1 MIYSNGVDRSG
12 SGGHPLHWSMTIFAR
27 IQWCFTVFL
36 IVLIGPLEHLEH
48 RIGPVNSFKPSV
60 AESRP
65 QAVLLNRYAYVCCV
79 LRSFEGHP
87 NFFCDSAQE
96 MHDESE
102 TEASSIVI
110 AKESK
115 RIRDISSDCDMRS
128 QEKQLQ
134 TVVFV
139 SNVF

>member
-1 MIYSNGVDRSG
+1 M
-12 SGGHPLHWSMTIFAR
+12 
-27 IQWCFTVFL
+27 
-36 IVLIGPLEHLEH
+36 LIGPLEHLEH
-48 RIGPVNSFKPSV
+48 RIGLVNSFRPSV

-79 LRSFEGHP
+79 LQSFEGP
-87 NFFCDSAQE
+87 PSVFCDSAQE

-110 AKESK
+110 AEESK
-115 RIRDISSDCDMRS
+115 RIRDISADCDMRA

-134 TVVFV
+134 KSV
-139 SNVF
+139 SVAKIF